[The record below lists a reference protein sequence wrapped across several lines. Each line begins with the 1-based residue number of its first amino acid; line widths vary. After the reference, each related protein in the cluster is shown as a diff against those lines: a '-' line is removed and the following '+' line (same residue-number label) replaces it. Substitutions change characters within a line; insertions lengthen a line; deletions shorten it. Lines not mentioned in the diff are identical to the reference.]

1 MWAFCFIL
9 ILYGLS
15 FFHWL
20 SWGKGISPFPAPV
33 YWHFT
38 FFSFNRVK
46 RCVAVCKVIWTVS
59 FDQLVNKVM
68 ASKEFLLVLFWCQ
81 VPATL
86 GVDYRKGSS
95 ASENETSD
103 GCAFP
108 PLSGKTKEVVAPANP
123 IKLKIRCD
131 FKEGHKELMAAVV
144 GKDSSGTK
152 HDASA
157 ESMTA
162 AATGST
168 VPLLQV
174 PAQQQPS
181 PQGLG
186 LLGLAPP
193 SPQTVPHLAAPVP
206 SPSMNIVRPKTGRAK
221 TNAELKKQLMEKR
234 AVQYLKGQGDGGSQA
249 SSPAT
254 SHVDVNSPAS
264 VQADAPSPL
273 SLQAEGL
280 GSDILDTSEE
290 RSSTDRRSQVRI

>member
-1 MWAFCFIL
+1 M
-9 ILYGLS
+9 
-15 FFHWL
+15 
-20 SWGKGISPFPAPV
+20 
-33 YWHFT
+33 
-38 FFSFNRVK
+38 
-46 RCVAVCKVIWTVS
+46 
-59 FDQLVNKVM
+59 
-68 ASKEFLLVLFWCQ
+68 
-81 VPATL
+81 PATL

-95 ASENETSD
+95 ASENETTD

-108 PLSGKTKEVVAPANP
+108 PSSGKTKEVVAPTNP

-152 HDASA
+152 HDVSA
-157 ESMTA
+157 ETTATA

-168 VPLLQV
+168 TPLLQV
-174 PAQQQPS
+174 PTRQPS

-186 LLGLAPP
+186 LQGLAPP
-193 SPQTVPHLAAPVP
+193 SPQTLPHSSAPVP

-254 SHVDVNSPAS
+254 SHVDVSSPAS
-264 VQADAPSPL
+264 IQADAPSPL
-273 SLQAEGL
+273 SVQAEGL
-280 GSDILDTSEE
+280 CSDNLDTSEE
-290 RSSTDRRSQVRI
+290 RSSASRRSQVRKSSLSFVSDLLLYIRSIKCGSILCND